1 MIPTKKQQTAKHRKT
16 AILTIVL
23 TSVLWIITYIRG
35 DMFIYGFICPPLFLV
50 AVWNAYLT
58 LRDERSV
65 LTYVVFIFSVIVL
78 LLGLSPWFFPIAR

>member
-1 MIPTKKQQTAKHRKT
+1 
-16 AILTIVL
+16 
-23 TSVLWIITYIRG
+23 
-35 DMFIYGFICPPLFLV
+35 MFIYGFICPPLFLV